1 MEKFLIT
8 LGLITDV
15 CVHAGVG
22 SMGTVV
28 RVTTYEGCEVIL
40 TKGDIITS
48 KKGMLFK
55 INLIGTEEFY
65 YVFKAK
71 YLGDGHW
78 EAMRKE
84 PAEATKIVSVG

>member
-1 MEKFLIT
+1 LREANADAVYIMT
-8 LGLITDV
+8 
-15 CVHAGVG
+15 
-22 SMGTVV
+22 S
-28 RVTTYEGCEVIL
+28 YEGCEVIL

-55 INLIGTEEFY
+55 TNLTGTEEFY
-65 YVFKAK
+65 YVFKGK

>member
-1 MEKFLIT
+1 M
-8 LGLITDV
+8 
-15 CVHAGVG
+15 
-22 SMGTVV
+22 V
-28 RVTTYEGCEVIL
+28 RVTAYEGCEVIL

-55 INLIGTEEFY
+55 TNLTGTEEFY